1 MQGSHAS
8 VQRKSSE
15 QKQRARGIC
24 TMSERHVVWRCKL
37 NKSRFVNSLNYHGD
51 RKLGNSAVRG
61 SRGVTC
67 SSGKIGAFHKNTLE
81 LSRLRRK
88 TTSRW

>member
-37 NKSRFVNSLNYHGD
+37 NKSRFVNSL
-51 RKLGNSAVRG
+51 KLSWG
-61 SRGVTC
+61 SKAWQQCCAGVT
-67 SSGKIGAFHKNTLE
+67 GRHVL
-81 LSRLRRK
+81 
-88 TTSRW
+88 